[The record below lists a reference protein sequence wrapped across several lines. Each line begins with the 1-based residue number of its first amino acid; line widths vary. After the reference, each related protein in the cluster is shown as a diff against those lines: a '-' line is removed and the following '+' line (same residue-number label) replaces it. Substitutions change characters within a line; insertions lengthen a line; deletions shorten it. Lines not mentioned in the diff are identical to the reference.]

1 MGESIKKLS
10 EVQQKVNILMVDDR
24 PENLFALQSVL
35 AYSNYNLVTANSGEE
50 ALKHVLQEDFSVI
63 LLDVQMPGMN
73 GFETAKLIKARERS
87 KQIPIVFVTAISQ
100 ALEHVKNGYSVGAID
115 YIFKPFHPETLR
127 MKVQALV
134 EMQQQQEQI
143 KLQNELLRIIGETTI
158 DTIITFDHLGHILTV
173 NEAVTNMFGYTPVE
187 CTGLHINQLVP
198 TLHFRSSG
206 ENERIIE
213 TVGLRKDKTKFPS
226 DVQIGMAA
234 VKKQQIFVCSIRDVT
249 ERKLSDEERFRRIFN
264 ATPCLI
270 ELRSLE
276 DKRYMNVNESWLSYT
291 GHTYEDI
298 MNQTHEEIQ
307 YIMDLDGL
315 GETSVGIFE
324 LTTPVRNARISYWTK
339 SHDMREGLLS
349 TEIMEIRGEACI
361 LSVITDITDRVA
373 VEKEI
378 AKFARLN
385 LMGEM
390 AAGIIHE
397 IRNPMTTVRG
407 FLQMSKNHPSTEY
420 IDIMIEELDRAH
432 NIITEFLSVT
442 KTTSTMRVPK
452 QLNDIIQTL
461 FPLIQAKAMVSHK
474 SACMELGDC
483 PLLSLDEKEIRQLI
497 LNLAINGLEAMSA
510 EGVLKIKTY
519 TNGPEVIL
527 EVQDEGCGIKE
538 ELLEKIGTPFFSTKV
553 NGTGLGLS
561 VCHGVVARHNAVMKV
576 ETSAQGTKFLIHF
589 NKENSPIGEPCPWAK
604 TEA

>member
-1 MGESIKKLS
+1 MGESIKKLN

-35 AYSNYNLVTANSGEE
+35 AYSNYNLVTATSGEE

-87 KQIPIVFVTAISQ
+87 KQIPIVFITAISQ

-127 MKVQALV
+127 MKVKALV

-143 KLQNELLRIIGETTI
+143 KLQNELLRIIGETTT
-158 DTIITFDHLGHILTV
+158 DTIVTFDHLGHILTV
-173 NEAVTNMFGYTPVE
+173 NEAVTNMFGYTSAE
-187 CTGLHINQLVP
+187 CIGLHINRLVP

-206 ENERIIE
+206 ENERIVE
-213 TVGLRKDKTKFPS
+213 TVALRKDKTKFPS
-226 DVQIGMAA
+226 DIQIGMAA

-298 MNQTHEEIQ
+298 MKQTHEEIQ

-324 LTTPVRNARISYWTK
+324 LTAPVRNARISYWTK
-339 SHDMREGLLS
+339 SQDMREGLLS

-361 LSVITDITDRVA
+361 LSIITDITDRVA

-420 IDIMIEELDRAH
+420 IDIMIEELDRTH

-442 KTTSTMRVPK
+442 KTAATLRVPK
-452 QLNDIIQTL
+452 QLNDIVQTL
-461 FPLIQAKAMVSHK
+461 FPLIQAKAMVSDK
-474 SACMELGDC
+474 YACMELGDC
-483 PLLSLDEKEIRQLI
+483 PPLSLDEKEIRQLI
-497 LNLAINGLEAMSA
+497 LNLALNGLEAMSSK
-510 EGVLKIKTY
+510 GVLTIKTY

-527 EVQDEGCGIKE
+527 EVQDEGYGIKE

-576 ETSAQGTKFLIHF
+576 KTSEQGTKFLIHF
-589 NKENSPIGEPCPWAK
+589 NTENSPIDEPCSRAK

>member
-35 AYSNYNLVTANSGEE
+35 TYSNYNLVTANSGEE

-173 NEAVTNMFGYTPVE
+173 NEAVTNMFGYTPAE
-187 CTGLHINQLVP
+187 CTGMHINQLVP

-291 GHTYEDI
+291 GYTYEDI

-339 SHDMREGLLS
+339 SRDMREGLLS

-361 LSVITDITDRVA
+361 LSVITDITDRVT

-483 PLLSLDEKEIRQLI
+483 PPVSLDEKEIRQLI
-497 LNLAINGLEAMSA
+497 LNLAINGLEAMSD

-519 TNGPEVIL
+519 TSGPKVIL

-576 ETSAQGTKFLIHF
+576 ETSEQGTRFLIHF
-589 NKENSPIGEPCPWAK
+589 NEEKRQE
-604 TEA
+604 

>member
-1 MGESIKKLS
+1 M
-10 EVQQKVNILMVDDR
+10 
-24 PENLFALQSVL
+24 
-35 AYSNYNLVTANSGEE
+35 
-50 ALKHVLQEDFSVI
+50 
-63 LLDVQMPGMN
+63 
-73 GFETAKLIKARERS
+73 
-87 KQIPIVFVTAISQ
+87 
-100 ALEHVKNGYSVGAID
+100 
-115 YIFKPFHPETLR
+115 
-127 MKVQALV
+127 
-134 EMQQQQEQI
+134 
-143 KLQNELLRIIGETTI
+143 LRIIGETTT
-158 DTIITFDHLGHILTV
+158 DTIVTFDHLGHILTV
-173 NEAVTNMFGYTPVE
+173 NEAVTNMFGYTSAE
-187 CTGLHINQLVP
+187 CIGLHINRLVP

-206 ENERIIE
+206 ENERIVE
-213 TVGLRKDKTKFPS
+213 TVALRKDKTQFPS
-226 DVQIGMAA
+226 DIQIGMAA

-291 GHTYEDI
+291 EHTYEDI

-324 LTTPVRNARISYWTK
+324 LTAPVRNARISYWTK
-339 SHDMREGLLS
+339 SRDMREGLLS
-349 TEIMEIRGEACI
+349 TEMMEIRGEACI
-361 LSVITDITDRVA
+361 LSIITDITDRVA

-420 IDIMIEELDRAH
+420 IDIMIEELDRTH

-442 KTTSTMRVPK
+442 KTAATLRVPK

-461 FPLIQAKAMVSHK
+461 FPLIQAKAMVSDK
-474 SACMELGDC
+474 YACMELGDC
-483 PLLSLDEKEIRQLI
+483 PPLSLDEKEIRQLI
-497 LNLAINGLEAMSA
+497 LNLALNGLEAMSSK
-510 EGVLKIKTY
+510 GVLTIKTY

-561 VCHGVVARHNAVMKV
+561 VCHGVSARHNAVMKV
-576 ETSAQGTKFLIHF
+576 KTSEQGTKFLIHF
-589 NKENSPIGEPCPWAK
+589 NTENSPIDEPCSRTK